1 MLSKIRIENF
11 KSWQSLDMK
20 LAPITALFGSN
31 SSGKSSIIQF
41 LLMLKQTKDST
52 NTQASVEFGGNNS
65 LAELGSYKDAV
76 YKHDTSLNMSWD
88 LTWTAD
94 PAIRFVNLAGK
105 TRTRFLARKV
115 KISLEIAA
123 LKRQVSIER
132 MRYTAGSASFSIEKR
147 SGKSG
152 YQLQSSDEER
162 MKFVRSMGRPWDLP
176 EPTKCYSFPDQVQTY
191 FQNTY
196 FLGFLENSYVN
207 QMDQILHL
215 GPLRDDPRR
224 QYTSAGSSPS
234 DVGRRGERTIE
245 AILAATEV
253 NVRRNIRYRSPK
265 KSFQEMIAWWLK
277 QLGLIADF
285 RVEEVGTESG
295 LFRVFVKKSES
306 SVETLITDVGFG
318 VSQIIPVITLLYYAK
333 EGSTVLIEQPEIH
346 LHPSV
351 QAGLAD
357 LFIAAAKGRNLQIIV
372 ESHSEHFLNRLLRRV
387 AEEKTPYGNINVD
400 DVALY
405 FCENEDGR
413 SKITPLE
420 LNLFGG
426 ITNWPQDFFGDQFE
440 DIIAREKAASIKRN
454 KKDA

>member
-132 MRYTAGSASFSIEKR
+132 MSYTAGSASFSIEKR

-224 QYTSAGSSPS
+224 QYTWAGSSPS

-245 AILAATEV
+245 AILAATEA